1 LTARVATSVG
11 CFEVDLEDG
20 DAELVDDDAPTPAD
34 VEVSLP
40 LVVAADRV
48 GSRVV
53 AVVARRPPLVI
64 SDDAGHTWR
73 EAGGG
78 LPAGTAVAV
87 VEDDPDRILFA
98 SEARLFLSEDGGL
111 FWRALPVELI
121 GITAVAFS

>member
-20 DAELVDDDAPTPAD
+20 DAELVDDDAPTPPE

-87 VEDDPDRILFA
+87 DEDDPDRILFA

>member
-20 DAELVDDDAPTPAD
+20 DAELVDDDAPTPPD

-64 SDDAGHTWR
+64 SDDAGLTWR

-87 VEDDPDRILFA
+87 DEESPDRILFA